1 MNTEDNSKGHLQ
13 NDVSS
18 VVDEIFSGKNSIA
31 DALEKLRTRLLDLSG
46 RNALLNYK
54 HPKNR
59 SIQFVGQ
66 KNLNLV
72 FERLHTDAKDIS
84 IKFVP
89 EPDLDY
95 YEGKKPEAR
104 QFAKDFGIDTT
115 IENSATSNSALSQR
129 LSGLQTLYYPAE
141 LERQM
146 RKLASEANT
155 AIEETGSNML
165 FLIFGF
171 LEFFDSDDSDKPM
184 LAPLI
189 SLPVSL
195 VKGKIDIETRTFQYS
210 LQHSGE
216 DVAENFTLL
225 EKMRRDFTLSLPEL
239 SEEFDPES
247 YFKVIEQAV
256 KSKRRWRVRRQLTLG
271 MLSFG
276 KLAIWAGLN
285 TKKYP
290 GLIEHELIKTIFSG
304 NKNAGS
310 SDLFASDYD
319 IDRHPRGEQSL
330 IYDADSSQ
338 HSAIIDALD
347 GKNLVINGPPG
358 TGKSQTITN
367 IVATAMAQ
375 GKKVLFVSEKLAA
388 LEVVRRRLDA
398 AGLGHFC
405 LELHSHKTQK
415 KKFLEDIDERINA
428 KFTAPSHLSAKL
440 TSLKRQKATLSRYAE
455 LMASKIGNK
464 LGLTINEVMWASE
477 RRRQALG
484 DMSANINSIILNDAI
499 DWSTDD
505 FSQRNFLISS
515 LAELFA
521 LIAKEEQLNQW
532 LGFYPNALAPGDD
545 QEIYNLVERALQ
557 QAELANNAAAECI
570 AYFETPVEPS
580 MLAISQVRTKLA
592 KVPAFPSDGDGSL
605 IQRLFNKN
613 DDFNRKQTR
622 LTLDKLYQSVADATV
637 LNTKSQIYLIAN
649 FNATET
655 DIEEIKNKATQQN
668 LVDSFLT
675 AKVSKSLLVLQ
686 QFQKTIDAFYE
697 QIQIAQTP
705 DTHIPNDVVV
715 EFLSTCAAVSN
726 AGLADHSIKDIFDRA
741 SQAQIVLDSLT
752 ASVSVIKAIAERRG
766 FQFDTTL
773 ESVRKL
779 QQSENVVDLK
789 EKIIVE
795 DALVSRARILA
806 KDEYQNKSVDDIG
819 EIRKKLDIEAK
830 AFGLALDRCAHLSQ
844 RLGLSFNRNE
854 QSIKELEALVNVSVN
869 APQDLMDYRTP
880 GYMQPKCA
888 DLIEA
893 LEHFFVEDREFIT
906 KFSNIFYLDALPKVS
921 EIKDALIVLRQKD
934 GFFANFDA
942 EWRRAKTLHVKL
954 SKEKRNLSSRQRAEE
969 LGQLATW
976 LEARIDFENNSEYQE
991 CFGPLFKGLS
1001 TDVKRINELKN
1012 WYVNSKRILLE
1023 RHGLIDKVNLNNI
1036 PNERVAELAARSIDI
1051 KNDTDKLLSGSL
1063 LVEKL
1068 LPSALSRFNSSKG
1081 KNWDSAIQCLETI
1094 SNELAEIYS
1103 FFFPLVRSSYLLK
1116 SALNALETKLELKTA
1131 DEHLLNLSNVRDSL
1145 ASTAGSELSQM
1156 IDLENARLDDSLL
1169 KFRKL
1174 LDQIVHASTQAF
1186 YFCGQDVSFINAEQ
1200 LAISKRDFDILCRG
1214 ITNLNFEKSSSWADV
1229 VKLAREVCSASFV
1242 VLDFIQQGLRE
1253 DCSVADFFESC
1264 TSKFSADKLINHLY
1278 EIPEI
1283 ELLLGDYFQ
1292 GIHTDINCL
1301 ERNYKWGSIVSELEL
1316 PLLVRSKL
1324 LSIDAN
1330 VALKKGAQ
1338 LFEAM
1343 DNGCVD
1349 SKTFISE
1356 LARFGTFDWDQ
1367 WQSQFRS
1374 VAGDDRPSETYK
1386 RLSIASQRN
1395 ESVLQLAKYIAVKN
1409 EAIKI
1414 GLSDLVKNLES
1425 GQILPE
1431 YLARAFDLVAF
1442 QSIGRSIFQKLP
1454 ELFAFNAKAHDRS
1467 RGEFQALDSEII
1479 KLSGLD
1485 FCHQISGRA
1494 QVPDGTRG
1502 AKVGDYT
1509 EMQLLRREI
1518 SKKSRHIPIRQLLKR
1533 AGNALLELKPV
1544 FMMGPL
1550 SVAQYIEFGAL
1561 EFDLV
1566 VMDEASQL
1574 RPEDAIGAVARGSQ
1588 LIVVGDPKQ
1597 LPPTNFFDRLVD
1609 SGDEDED
1616 DAPAVITGVESIL
1629 DICQQLFTPVRSLR
1643 WHYRSQH
1650 ESLIA
1655 FSNHHFY
1662 RNLVVFPSP
1671 YANAR
1676 GLGVKYR
1683 YIKDGVYKDR
1693 QNRIEAERVVD
1704 AVLEHFLTCQ
1714 LESLGVVTLN
1724 QTQRELI
1731 EELLEKKLKLFPE
1744 GQRFLDHWNSD
1755 GWPFFIKNLEN
1766 VQGDERDVIFI
1777 STTFGK
1783 TAGTDKVRQN
1793 FGPISRPDGWRRLNV
1808 LFTRAKRRIELFTS
1822 MSPDD
1827 VIVDERTPLGTK
1839 ALHDYLD
1846 FAKRKVLVS
1855 TDENQRDPDS
1865 DFEVAVATVIQS
1877 MGYIVKPQLGV
1888 AGFFIDLVVRNP
1900 NKPGEYLAAIECDGA
1915 TYHSGASVRDR
1926 DRIRQEILESLGWKD
1941 RIYRIWST
1949 DWFYNPRESVAK
1961 LKNFLEMRLAKS
1973 IEESTH
1979 DGLFDQEEDDSF
1991 VLLQGANTV
2000 DQARL
2005 LVDENT
2011 NNLILEE
2018 GDNSDDIDFAND
2030 AFVEVG
2036 DRVTYVLLDDPD
2048 ERHTVLISDS
2058 ESNAKHGI
2066 INEHTPVAQSLL
2078 GLGIGD
2084 VGLLVVP
2091 QLATRRLKVIKIE

>member
-1 MNTEDNSKGHLQ
+1 MTTEDNGEAHPQ
-13 NDVSS
+13 NDVNS

-72 FERLHTDAKDIS
+72 FERLHSDAKDIP
-84 IKFVP
+84 IRFVP

-104 QFAKDFGIDTT
+104 QFAKDFGID
-115 IENSATSNSALSQR
+115 IEIEHSASNNSALSQR
-129 LSGLQTLYYPAE
+129 LSGLQTLYYPTE

-195 VKGKIDIETRTFQYS
+195 VKGKIDLETRTFQYS

-247 YFKVIEQAV
+247 YFKVIEQAL

-304 NKNAGS
+304 NKNGGS
-310 SDLFASDYD
+310 SALLASDYE
-319 IDRHPRGEQSL
+319 IDRHPGGEQPL

-428 KFTAPSHLSAKL
+428 RFSAPSHLSAKL
-440 TSLKRQKATLSRYAE
+440 TSLKRQKETLSRYAE
-455 LMASKIGNK
+455 LMGSKIGNK
-464 LGLTINEVMWASE
+464 LGLTINEVIWASE
-477 RRRQALG
+477 RRRQDLG
-484 DMSANINSIILNDAI
+484 DISAHITSIILPDAK
-499 DWSTDD
+499 DWITDD
-505 FSQRNFLISS
+505 FSQRRFLIST

-521 LIAKEEQLNQW
+521 LIGKDDQLNQW
-532 LGFYPNALAPGDD
+532 LGFYPNTLAPGDD
-545 QEIYNLVERALQ
+545 QEIYNLVEKALE
-557 QAELANNAAAECI
+557 QAEFANVAATEYLT
-570 AYFETPVEPS
+570 YFETSVEPS

-592 KVPAFPSDGDGSL
+592 GVPEFPTDGDGSL
-605 IQRLFNKN
+605 IQRLFNQN
-613 DDFNRKQTR
+613 DVFNRKKNR
-622 LTLDKLYQSVADATV
+622 LTLDKLYQSIEEAIA
-637 LNTKSQIYLIAN
+637 LYAKSKIYLNAD
-649 FNATET
+649 FNATELGV
-655 DIEEIKNKATQQN
+655 EAIKNKTTQHQ
-668 LVDSFLT
+668 LVDGFLT
-675 AKVSKSLLVLQ
+675 EKISSSSLVLKR
-686 QFQKTIDAFYE
+686 FQSTIDNLFE
-697 QIQIAQTP
+697 KIQIAQAP
-705 DTHIPNDVVV
+705 YVPIPNDVAD
-715 EFLSTCAAVSN
+715 EFLVACAAVSN
-726 AGLADHSIKDIFDRA
+726 AGLSDHSIKSIFERA

-752 ASVSVIKAIAERRG
+752 TSVSVIKAIADRRG

-773 ESVRKL
+773 ESIRQL
-779 QQSENVVDLK
+779 RQPDNVVDLK
-789 EKIIVE
+789 EKIIIE
-795 DALVSRARILA
+795 ENLVSRARILA
-806 KDEYQNKSVDDIG
+806 TVEYQNKSVDDIA

-830 AFGLALDRCAHLSQ
+830 AFRLALDRCAQLSQ
-844 RLGLSFNRNE
+844 RLGLSFNRND

-869 APQDLMDYRTP
+869 APQELMDYRTS
-880 GYMQPKCA
+880 GYMQPKCT
-888 DLIEA
+888 DLIA
-893 LEHFFVEDREFIT
+893 TIEHFFVEDREFIN

-976 LEARIDFENNSEYQE
+976 LEARIDFENNLEYKE
-991 CFGPLFKGLS
+991 CFGPLFKGVS

-1012 WYVNSKRILLE
+1012 WYVNSRRILLE
-1023 RHGLIDKVNLNNI
+1023 RHGLIDKINLNNI
-1036 PNERVAELAARSIDI
+1036 PNERIAELAARAIEI
-1051 KNDTDKLLSGSL
+1051 RNDTAKLLSGSIV
-1063 LVEKL
+1063 VEKL
-1068 LPSALSRFNSSKG
+1068 LPSALARFNSSKG
-1081 KNWDSAIQCLETI
+1081 KNWDSAIQSLETLN
-1094 SNELAEIYS
+1094 NELTEIHS

-1116 SALNALETKLELKTA
+1116 SALNALETKLELKAA
-1131 DEHLLNLSNVRDSL
+1131 DEHLLNLSNARESL
-1145 ASTAGSELSQM
+1145 ASSAGTELLKM
-1156 IDLENARLDDSLL
+1156 IDLENARLDDSFL

-1174 LDQIVHASTQAF
+1174 LDHIVHASTLAF
-1186 YFCGQDVSFINAEQ
+1186 YFGGHDISFINAEQ
-1200 LAISKRDFDILCRG
+1200 FAIGKREFDIWCRR
-1214 ITNLNFEKSSSWADV
+1214 ITQQSFEQSSSWADV
-1229 VKLAREVCSASFV
+1229 VSLAKEVCNASFI
-1242 VLDFIQQGLRE
+1242 VLDFAQQGLRD
-1253 DCSVADFFESC
+1253 DCSVANFFESC
-1264 TSKFSADKLINHLY
+1264 TSKFSADKLINELY
-1278 EIPEI
+1278 EMPEI
-1283 ELLLGDYFQ
+1283 ELLLGTYFQ
-1292 GIHTDINCL
+1292 GVHTDLNCL
-1301 ERNYKWGSIVSELEL
+1301 ERNYQWGSKVCELEFPL
-1316 PLLVRSKL
+1316 PVRSKL
-1324 LSIDAN
+1324 LSVEAN

-1338 LFEAM
+1338 LFAAM
-1343 DNGCVD
+1343 DNGCVE
-1349 SKTFISE
+1349 SKRFISE
-1356 LARFGTFDWDQ
+1356 LTRFGTFDWDQ

-1374 VAGDDRPSETYK
+1374 IAIVDRPSETHE
-1386 RLSIASQRN
+1386 RLRLAFQRN

-1409 EAIKI
+1409 EVVKI
-1414 GLSDLVKNLES
+1414 GLNDLVKNLEN
-1425 GQILPE
+1425 GRILPE
-1431 YLARAFDLVAF
+1431 HLAHAFELVTF
-1442 QSIGRSIFQKLP
+1442 QSIGRAVFQKFP
-1454 ELFAFNAKAHDRS
+1454 ELFTFNAQAHDRS
-1467 RGEFQALDSEII
+1467 RGEFQELDAEII
-1479 KLSGLD
+1479 KLSGQD

-1574 RPEDAIGAVARGSQ
+1574 RPEDAIGAVARGAQ

-1597 LPPTNFFDRLVD
+1597 LPPTNFFDRLAD

-1683 YIKDGVYKDR
+1683 YVTDGIYKDR

-1704 AVLEHFLTCQ
+1704 AVLEHFLSCP

-1744 GQRFLDHWNSD
+1744 GQKYLDQWNID

-1777 STTFGK
+1777 SSTFGK

-1865 DFEVAVATVIQS
+1865 DFEIAVATVIQS
-1877 MGYIVKPQLGV
+1877 MGYTVKPQLGV

-1961 LKNFLEMRLAKS
+1961 LKNFLEIRLAKS
-1973 IEESTH
+1973 IEESTY
-1979 DGLFDQEEDDSF
+1979 DGHFDQEEDDGF
-1991 VLLQGANTV
+1991 VLVQDAKTV
-2000 DQARL
+2000 HQSTL
-2005 LVDENT
+2005 LVDEET
-2011 NNLILEE
+2011 NNLSLEKE
-2018 GDNSDDIDFAND
+2018 DNAGDIDFAND

-2036 DRVTYVLLDDPD
+2036 DRVTYALLDDPE
-2048 ERHTVLISDS
+2048 ERHTVLIADS

-2091 QLATRRLKVIKIE
+2091 QQATRRLKVIKIE